1 MKFVEYKKGVTRPV
15 ESTKDSVYHIQ
26 EYYIKDISELIENM
40 HCRCELVSCGI
51 TKKLSTAK
59 AMIQRR
65 HAQFRDM
72 VEKINSLIFFKFS
85 ELNYNKFTSPHTWAG
100 DTIQHW
106 STDFLGKAIE
116 HCHIQAYKGRQNRKN
131 RFNIGDKVGV
141 LVPFKTEVFLGEITE
156 LPPSIED
163 VYKFRE
169 QYREQLKFTG
179 DRFSESEVLSSDNYP
194 KEVYTVRIKDVNLG
208 TDEIVKI
215 GTWLLIPL
223 SNV

>member
-1 MKFVEYKKGVTRPV
+1 MRFEEYKKIATRPI
-15 ESTKDSVYHIQ
+15 ESAKDSVFHIQ
-26 EYYIKDISELIENM
+26 EYYIKDISELIENKQ
-40 HCRCELVSCGI
+40 CRCELVSCGF
-51 TKKLSTAK
+51 TKKLSTAR
-59 AMIQRR
+59 ALIQRR
-65 HAQFRDM
+65 HAKLRYM
-72 VEKINSLIFFKFS
+72 IEKSNSLIFFTVS
-85 ELNYNKFTSPHTWAG
+85 ERNYNKFSSPYTWAG

-116 HCHIQAYKGRQNRKN
+116 HCNIRSYKGRQNRKN

-156 LPPSIED
+156 LPPSVED

-179 DRFSESEVLSSDNYP
+179 DRFSESEVLSCGNYP
-194 KEVYTVRIKDVNLG
+194 KEAYTVRIKDTSGIDN
-208 TDEIVKI
+208 IVKI

-223 SNV
+223 PNV